1 MKGVVKKY
9 EDIAHLPDHE
19 RAIETAKLITSSGSV
34 VEVVVVEYA
43 GDAPAYGKS
52 PREDAVQGHFTSRMS
67 CYGCGLLFY
76 ASYPAGWALPLG
88 CPRCLKLSVGRALP
102 YSEVRNPRLQYVQAA
117 VRHASYSGG
126 LAKAA
131 GRTEPPPSE
140 IWKGRPMALG
150 VGVVVGVLLGIGLV
164 GLIGGNREQAAPSTA
179 PPPPTVTVEETVETT
194 VERTVE
200 KTVPA
205 TTPDVTPATATAT
218 ATAYP

>member
-67 CYGCGLLFY
+67 CYECGLLFY

-117 VRHASYSGG
+117 TRHASYSGG
-126 LAKAA
+126 LAKVAA

-140 IWKGRPMALG
+140 IWKGRSMALG
-150 VGVVVGVLLGIGLV
+150 VGVVVGLILGILLV
-164 GLIGGNREQAAPSTA
+164 GLIGGNREQAAPTA
-179 PPPPTVTVEETVETT
+179 PPPRTVTVEETVETT
-194 VERTVE
+194 VE

-205 TTPDVTPATATAT
+205 TTPDATPATATAT
-218 ATAYP
+218 ATATAYP